1 MLLYHGTEHTIII
14 IQNILHILL
23 EFFSIE
29 IMQKVFKAKQG
40 YGQSNISTPENG
52 HPEEQCQWKG

>member
-1 MLLYHGTEHTIII
+1 MWLYHGTEHKIII

-40 YGQSNISTPENG
+40 YG
-52 HPEEQCQWKG
+52 

>member
-14 IQNILHILL
+14 TGIQNILHILL

-40 YGQSNISTPENG
+40 YG
-52 HPEEQCQWKG
+52 

>member
-14 IQNILHILL
+14 IQNLLHILL

-40 YGQSNISTPENG
+40 YG
-52 HPEEQCQWKG
+52 